1 MTSEIRPGIRRLLR
15 LVTRR
20 TMQRDADEEIRI
32 HLELRTKQLIG
43 EGMSP
48 ADARVEAERRFGAVE
63 DERRRS
69 RASAIR
75 QERRLR
81 WRDTASLLRA
91 DIRYAFRTLR
101 RDAGFTAFALAIMAL
116 GIGASATVFSLVN
129 GVLLRPLPFHDP
141 SRLVWI
147 DNIGDN
153 GDDLWRIQVS
163 HFVDLG
169 AESRS
174 LSGVA
179 GYYGYYSSGGTV
191 LTSDGGDTQRLTAVP
206 VTCNFFPFLGVTP
219 RLGRSFSADECASDS
234 ISATMLTDKT
244 WREQFAADPS
254 IVGRIVTIDAQPV
267 RVIGVLPASFDFA
280 SVFTPGASV
289 DLFTPYALSER
300 HNLNGNTLGVVG
312 RLAPGVSID
321 QARTELVALGK
332 RLTDE
337 YPRRNTLRPYLHSLD
352 EHVNGHVRPALIV
365 LAFAVAAVMLIVA
378 LNLASLQFARM
389 TARGRELAVRLA
401 LGASRGRLIRQT
413 LTESLILATGGATL
427 GVAVGLFGTRYLS
440 RLRAFDIPLLARVTV
455 DLRALGAAA
464 IVALATGVIVGVL
477 PALQTPAD
485 PNDALK
491 EGARGASRGGRHAR
505 VRSTLVVVEI
515 AAALVLLVA
524 SSLLLRS
531 FVRAL
536 DADLGFAP
544 GHLARL
550 RVDPAAALPNR
561 VTATAY
567 YSEVVRRI
575 RALPGVADA
584 SLSDMLPF
592 TGDRSWAMPQEGKTY
607 QRGQNP
613 EGHVRVIGTGY
624 FRTMGIP
631 IRAGR
636 DFTDGDTKDAM
647 PVTIINESMAHTLWP
662 DRSALGQRI
671 RQGDLLLT
679 VVGVVGNVRYAAL
692 ESPFAGEVYFPLAQ
706 YYSSRVDVVARTS
719 LPLNEL
725 AASAR
730 TALASFAPV
739 AARSQWSSMQELI
752 DKVASPRRFVVVLL
766 AGFAAFAVVLAAL
779 GIYALISY
787 GVTQRRQE
795 IGIRIALGAS
805 ARNVRGSIM
814 RSTLRLAAAGMVLGV
829 AGATVVVP
837 AMRGLLFGVTWSDPA
852 SFAGALLILSIVAAA
867 AGLLPAH
874 RASQVDPSVALREG

>member
-1 MTSEIRPGIRRLLR
+1 
-15 LVTRR
+15 
-20 TMQRDADEEIRI
+20 
-32 HLELRTKQLIG
+32 
-43 EGMSP
+43 
-48 ADARVEAERRFGAVE
+48 
-63 DERRRS
+63 
-69 RASAIR
+69 
-75 QERRLR
+75 
-81 WRDTASLLRA
+81 
-91 DIRYAFRTLR
+91 
-101 RDAGFTAFALAIMAL
+101 
-116 GIGASATVFSLVN
+116 
-129 GVLLRPLPFHDP
+129 
-141 SRLVWI
+141 
-147 DNIGDN
+147 
-153 GDDLWRIQVS
+153 
-163 HFVDLG
+163 
-169 AESRS
+169 
-174 LSGVA
+174 
-179 GYYGYYSSGGTV
+179 
-191 LTSDGGDTQRLTAVP
+191 
-206 VTCNFFPFLGVTP
+206 
-219 RLGRSFSADECASDS
+219 
-234 ISATMLTDKT
+234 
-244 WREQFAADPS
+244 
-254 IVGRIVTIDAQPV
+254 
-267 RVIGVLPASFDFA
+267 
-280 SVFTPGASV
+280 
-289 DLFTPYALSER
+289 
-300 HNLNGNTLGVVG
+300 
-312 RLAPGVSID
+312 
-321 QARTELVALGK
+321 
-332 RLTDE
+332 
-337 YPRRNTLRPYLHSLD
+337 
-352 EHVNGHVRPALIV
+352 
-365 LAFAVAAVMLIVA
+365 
-378 LNLASLQFARM
+378 
-389 TARGRELAVRLA
+389 
-401 LGASRGRLIRQT
+401 
-413 LTESLILATGGATL
+413 
-427 GVAVGLFGTRYLS
+427 
-440 RLRAFDIPLLARVTV
+440 
-455 DLRALGAAA
+455 
-464 IVALATGVIVGVL
+464 
-477 PALQTPAD
+477 
-485 PNDALK
+485 
-491 EGARGASRGGRHAR
+491 

-561 VTATAY
+561 ATATAY

-636 DFTDGDTKDAM
+636 DFTDGDTKGAL

-679 VVGVVGNVRYAAL
+679 VVGVVGNVRYTAL

-706 YYSSRVDVVARTS
+706 HYTSRVDVVARTS
-719 LPLNEL
+719 LPLKEL

-730 TALASFAPV
+730 TALVSFAPV
-739 AARSQWSSMQELI
+739 AARSQWSPMQELI

-805 ARNVRGSIM
+805 ASNVRGSIM
-814 RSTLRLAAAGMVLGV
+814 RSTLRLAAAGILLGV
-829 AGATVVVP
+829 AGAIVVVP

-852 SFAGALLILSIVAAA
+852 SFVGALVILLIVAAA